1 MSRGLGDVYKRQIKA
16 GDELKE
22 PAYGRL
28 RPGHFIIGGDDKEKV
43 IEEMEK
49 ILQKIKVV
57 FK

>member
-1 MSRGLGDVYKRQIKA
+1 MGDC
-16 GDELKE
+16 
-22 PAYGRL
+22 
-28 RPGHFIIGGDDKEKV
+28 PGHFIIGGDDKEKV